1 MGSEGTQ
8 TLPEVG
14 SNTALLLLL
23 PYKSAVPSESAAG
36 IKLPLCKQL
45 LHMAS
50 QFFKKTGLKSSHPLA
65 EPQLFA
71 MQGKWSQLAQLSSR
85 SNTLLQKHKLQVP
98 S

>member
-23 PYKSAVPSESAAG
+23 PYKSAVPSGSAAG

-50 QFFKKTGLKSSHPLA
+50 QFFKRRQA
-65 EPQLFA
+65 
-71 MQGKWSQLAQLSSR
+71 
-85 SNTLLQKHKLQVP
+85 
-98 S
+98 